1 MLNKLIS
8 TNLTLTDANLYG
20 GVSYSRDINP
30 DNDFMYGCIAS
41 GSIEF
46 TIDNSDNKAESLI
59 NTQFTWQCKMNGDTT
74 YKTMGL
80 FTVANIKKNRN
91 KATLTAY
98 DNVYA
103 LEASADSWLAS
114 LTFPKTLKELT
125 NSMTVKTSITIRLPE
140 DSFSSFTVNQNFITN
155 NVSYRQILSFIG
167 QLTNRFFVAT
177 TTGAIEGQRYTT
189 SATVIDNSK
198 YISLTVDENAI
209 DPIDRLQIQSTHD
222 DIGYVAGTGTN
233 TYIITENPLVFSANK
248 ATATTTL
255 ATNLLNGLKT
265 ITYTPMKFSTFND
278 YGVDV
283 GNILTIN
290 GKTCYV
296 MKKTVK
302 ASGCEFECVGNKRRE
317 TQKTEQHSAI
327 TALNNKTNELVRT
340 VDETK
345 STITSIQGSIT
356 NIEDEQ
362 GNITSQMATI
372 TTEQSEIKQTAQ
384 GLTSTVSSIQ
394 TSLQNLDGEVDTLSS
409 TVSTVQQTADSLTTT
424 VNQQGQTISQV
435 QQTANG
441 LNSTVTQQGETIS
454 QIRQDLDKID
464 ISGYVT
470 FTDLKTSGSTT
481 INGSNI
487 TTGYISANR
496 ISGGTIDADTINVNN
511 LNASNLTKGL
521 INANRI
527 SDANNYLAN
536 LYATNVYTA
545 VNYAQTVQLV
555 NSGSSGLENYGTLL
569 KSNGV
574 YIKNGGSTT
583 LLATWQ
589 QMADGGATTTKT
601 AVFG

>member
-20 GVSYSRDINP
+20 GVSYNRDINP
-30 DNDFMYGCIAS
+30 DNDFMYGCVAS

-155 NVSYRQILSFIG
+155 NVSYRQILGFIG

-177 TTGAIEGQRYTT
+177 TTGAIEGQRYTA

-198 YISLTVDENAI
+198 YISLTMDENPI
-209 DPIDRLQIQSTHD
+209 DPIDRIQIQSTHD
-222 DIGYVAGTGTN
+222 DIGYVVGTGTN
-233 TYIITENPLVFSANK
+233 TYIITENPLVFSASK

-345 STITSIQGSIT
+345 STITSINGSIT
-356 NIEDEQ
+356 KIEDEQ

-409 TVSTVQQTADSLTTT
+409 TVSTVQQTATGLT
-424 VNQQGQTISQV
+424 
-435 QQTANG
+435 
-441 LNSTVTQQGETIS
+441 STVTQQGETIS

-589 QMADGGATTTKT
+589 QMADGGTTTTKT

>member
-20 GVSYSRDINP
+20 GISYNRDINP
-30 DNDFMYGCIAS
+30 DNDFMYGCAAS
-41 GSIEF
+41 SSIEF

-59 NTQFTWQCKMNGDTT
+59 DTQFTWQCQMNGDNS

-80 FTVANIKKNRN
+80 FTVATIRKNKN

-103 LEASADSWLAS
+103 LEASADLWLAS

-125 NSMTVKTSITIRLPE
+125 DSMAVKTNITIILPE

-177 TTGAIEGQRYTT
+177 TTGDIEGQRYTAN
-189 SATVIDNSK
+189 ATVIDNSK
-198 YISLTVDENAI
+198 YISLTMDENPI
-209 DPIDRLQIQSTHD
+209 DPIDRVQIQSTHD

-255 ATNLLNGLKT
+255 ATNLLDGLKN
-265 ITYTPMKFSTFND
+265 ITYTPMKFSTLND
-278 YGVDV
+278 YGIEV
-283 GNILTIN
+283 GDILTIN

-394 TSLQNLDGEVDTLSS
+394 TSLQNLDGEVETLSS
-409 TVSTVQQTADSLTTT
+409 TVSTVQQTATGLT
-424 VNQQGQTISQV
+424 
-435 QQTANG
+435 
-441 LNSTVTQQGETIS
+441 STVTQQGETIS

-470 FTDLKTSGSTT
+470 FTDLKTGGSSV

-487 TTGYISANR
+487 TTGYISADR
-496 ISGGTIDADTINVNN
+496 ISGGTIDADTINVSN
-511 LNASNLTKGL
+511 LNAANLTKGL
-521 INANRI
+521 ISANRI
-527 SDANNYLAN
+527 SDASNYLTN
-536 LYATNVYTA
+536 LYATNVYNA
-545 VNYAQTVQLV
+545 INYANTVQLV
-555 NSGSSGLENYGTLL
+555 SSTAAGLENNGTVL
-569 KSNGV
+569 KTNGV
-574 YIKNGGSTT
+574 YIKNGGSAT

-589 QMADGGATTTKT
+589 QMAEGGTTTTKT

>member
-20 GVSYSRDINP
+20 GVSYNRDINP
-30 DNDFMYGCIAS
+30 DNDFMYGCVAS

-46 TIDNSDNKAESLI
+46 TIDNSENKAENLI

-80 FTVANIKKNRN
+80 FTVANIKKNKN

-103 LEASADSWLAS
+103 LEASADQWLAS

-155 NVSYRQILSFIG
+155 NVSYRQILGFIG

-265 ITYTPMKFSTFND
+265 ITYTPMKFNTFND

-296 MKKTVK
+296 MKKTIK

-394 TSLQNLDGEVDTLSS
+394 TSLQNLDGEVETLSS
-409 TVSTVQQTADSLTTT
+409 TVSTVQQTATGLTST
-424 VNQQGQTISQV
+424 VTQQGQTIS
-435 QQTANG
+435 
-441 LNSTVTQQGETIS
+441 E
-454 QIRQDLDKID
+454 IRQDLDKID

-470 FTDLKTSGSTT
+470 FTDLSTSGNTT

-574 YIKNGGSTT
+574 YVKNGGSVT

-589 QMADGGATTTKT
+589 QMADGGTTTTKT

>member
-1 MLNKLIS
+1 MRNR
-8 TNLTLTDANLYG
+8 LTSGSIVINDSKLYG
-20 GVSYSRDINP
+20 GVTYNIDINP
-30 DNDFMYGCIAS
+30 DSDFMYGCVTCA
-41 GSIEF
+41 SIEF
-46 TIDNSDNKAESLI
+46 TIDNSDGKASELVGK
-59 NTQFTWQCKMNGDTT
+59 TFDWYCQFD
-74 YKTMGL
+74 
-80 FTVANIKKNRN
+80 ANSFLIKKGSFKVAEIKKTKN
-91 KATLTAY
+91 KATITAY
-98 DNVYA
+98 DKVYD
-103 LEASADSWLAS
+103 LEANADLWLAS
-114 LTFPKTLKELT
+114 LTFPMTLKELT
-125 NSMTVKTSITIRLPE
+125 DSMATKLNMKILLPE
-140 DSFSSFTVNQNFITN
+140 DTFSSFVVNQNFITN
-155 NVSYRQILSFIG
+155 NVSYRQILSYIG
-167 QLTNRFFVAT
+167 QLTNRYFKW
-177 TTGAIEGQRYTT
+177 GGSGILEGMRYTEST
-189 SATVIDNSK
+189 TVIDNTK
-198 YISLTVDENAI
+198 YISLTMEENAI

-233 TYIITENPLVFSANK
+233 TYIITENPLVFSASK
-248 ATATTTL
+248 ATATATL
-255 ATNLLNGLKT
+255 ATNLLDGLKN
-265 ITYTPMKFSTFND
+265 ITYTPMKFSTFKD
-278 YGVDV
+278 YGIDV
-283 GNILTIN
+283 GAILTIN

-296 MKKTVK
+296 MKKTIK

-394 TSLQNLDGEVDTLSS
+394 TSLQNLDGEVETLSS
-409 TVSTVQQTADSLTTT
+409 TVSTVQQTATGLT
-424 VNQQGQTISQV
+424 
-435 QQTANG
+435 
-441 LNSTVTQQGETIS
+441 STVTQQGETIS

-470 FTDLKTSGSTT
+470 FTDLKTSGSTV

-496 ISGGTIDADTINVNN
+496 ISGGTIDADTINVEN
-511 LNASNLTKGL
+511 LNAANLTKGL

-527 SDANNYLAN
+527 SDASNYLAN

-589 QMADGGATTTKT
+589 QMADGGTTTTKT

>member
-1 MLNKLIS
+1 MRNILLSDIV
-8 TNLTLTDANLYG
+8 TDINFTDENLYG
-20 GVSYSRDINP
+20 GVTYNIDINP
-30 DNDFMYGCIAS
+30 DNDFMYGCVAS
-41 GSIEF
+41 ASIEF
-46 TIDNSDNKAESLI
+46 TIDNSNGTASELMGKTFDWYC
-59 NTQFTWQCKMNGDTT
+59 QFENDSST
-74 YKTMGL
+74 
-80 FTVANIKKNRN
+80 IKKGSFKVAEIKKTKN
-91 KATLTAY
+91 KATITAY
-98 DNVYA
+98 DKVYD
-103 LEASADSWLAS
+103 LEANADQWLAS

-125 NSMTVKTSITIRLPE
+125 DSMATKLNMTILLPE
-140 DSFSSFTVNQNFITN
+140 DTFSSFVVNQNFITN
-155 NVSYRQILSFIG
+155 NVSYRQILGFIG
-167 QLTNRFFVAT
+167 QLTNRFFIAT
-177 TTGAIEGQRYTT
+177 STGDIEGQRYTT
-189 SATVIDNSK
+189 NATVIDNSK
-198 YISLTVDENAI
+198 YISLTMDENPI

-222 DIGYVAGTGTN
+222 DIGYVVGTGTN

-255 ATNLLNGLKT
+255 ATNLLDGLKN
-265 ITYTPMKFSTFND
+265 ITYRPMKFSTFND
-278 YGVDV
+278 FGIKV
-283 GNILTIN
+283 GAILTVN
-290 GKTCYV
+290 GKACYV
-296 MKKTVK
+296 MKKTIK

-394 TSLQNLDGEVDTLSS
+394 TSLQNLDGEVETLSS
-409 TVSTVQQTADSLTTT
+409 TVSTVQQTATGLT
-424 VNQQGQTISQV
+424 
-435 QQTANG
+435 
-441 LNSTVTQQGETIS
+441 STVTQQGETIS

-470 FTDLKTSGSTT
+470 FTDLKTGGSSV

-487 TTGYISANR
+487 TTGYISADR

-521 INANRI
+521 ISANRI
-527 SDANNYLAN
+527 SDANNYLTT
-536 LYATNVYTA
+536 LYASTVYNGI
-545 VNYAQTVQLV
+545 NYAQTVQLV
-555 NSGSSGLENYGTLL
+555 SSGASGLENNGIVL
-569 KSNGV
+569 KPNGV

-589 QMADGGATTTKT
+589 QMADGGTTTTKT

>member
-20 GVSYSRDINP
+20 GISYNRDINP
-30 DNDFMYGCIAS
+30 DNDFMYGCAAS

-46 TIDNSDNKAESLI
+46 TIDNSDNKAENLI
-59 NTQFTWQCKMNGDTT
+59 NKQFTWQCQMNGDTA
-74 YKTMGL
+74 YKTMGK
-80 FTVANIKKNRN
+80 FTVANIKKNKN

-103 LEASADSWLAS
+103 LEASADLWLAS
-114 LTFPKTLKELT
+114 LKFPITLKNLVS
-125 NSMTVKTSITIRLPE
+125 SMAVKTNITIRLPE
-140 DSFSSFTVNQNFITN
+140 DSFSNFTVNQNFITN
-155 NVSYRQILSFIG
+155 NVSYRQILDFIG
-167 QLTNRFFVAT
+167 QLTNRFFVADAS
-177 TTGAIEGQRYTT
+177 GAIEGRRYTAST
-189 SATVIDNSK
+189 TVIDNSK
-198 YISLTVDENAI
+198 YISLTMDENPI
-209 DPIDRLQIQSTHD
+209 DPIDRIQIQSTHD
-222 DIGYVAGTGTN
+222 DIGYVVGTGTN
-233 TYIITENPLVFSANK
+233 TYIITENPLVFSASK

-265 ITYTPMKFSTFND
+265 ITYTPMKFNTFND

-283 GNILTIN
+283 GDILTIN

-345 STITSIQGSIT
+345 STITSINGSIT
-356 NIEDEQ
+356 KIEDEQ

-409 TVSTVQQTADSLTTT
+409 TVSTVQQTATGLT
-424 VNQQGQTISQV
+424 
-435 QQTANG
+435 
-441 LNSTVTQQGETIS
+441 STVTQQGETIS

-574 YIKNGGSTT
+574 YIKNGGSVT

-589 QMADGGATTTKT
+589 QMADGGTTTTKT

>member
-20 GVSYSRDINP
+20 GISYNRDINP
-30 DNDFMYGCIAS
+30 DNDFMYGCVAS

-46 TIDNSDNKAESLI
+46 TIDNSDNKAENLI

-80 FTVANIKKNRN
+80 FTVANIKKNKN

-103 LEASADSWLAS
+103 LEASADLWLAS
-114 LTFPKTLKELT
+114 LTFPITLKELT

-198 YISLTVDENAI
+198 YISLTVDENPI
-209 DPIDRLQIQSTHD
+209 DPIDRIQIQSTHD
-222 DIGYVAGTGTN
+222 DIGYVVGTGTN
-233 TYIITENPLVFSANK
+233 TYIITENPLVFSASK

-255 ATNLLNGLKT
+255 ATNLLNGLRT
-265 ITYTPMKFSTFND
+265 ITYTPMKFNTFND

-345 STITSIQGSIT
+345 STITSVQGSIT
-356 NIEDEQ
+356 KIEDEQ

-394 TSLQNLDGEVDTLSS
+394 TSLQNLDGEVETLSS
-409 TVSTVQQTADSLTTT
+409 TVSTVQQTATGLT
-424 VNQQGQTISQV
+424 
-435 QQTANG
+435 
-441 LNSTVTQQGETIS
+441 STVTQQGETIS

-589 QMADGGATTTKT
+589 QMADGGTTTTKT

>member
-8 TNLTLTDANLYG
+8 TDLTLTDANLYG
-20 GVSYSRDINP
+20 GISYNRDINP
-30 DNDFMYGCIAS
+30 DNDFMYGCVAS

-46 TIDNSDNKAESLI
+46 TIDNSDNKAENLI
-59 NTQFTWQCKMNGDTT
+59 NKQFTWQCQMNGDIA

-80 FTVANIKKNRN
+80 FTVADIKKNKN

-103 LEASADSWLAS
+103 LEASADQWLAS
-114 LTFPKTLKELT
+114 LTFPMSLLDMVGSMAEKI
-125 NSMTVKTSITIRLPE
+125 NSGIGMSNSAPSNFI
-140 DSFSSFTVNQNFITN
+140 VNQNFITS
-155 NVSYRQILSFIG
+155 NVSYRQILGFIG
-167 QLTNRFFVAT
+167 QLTNQFFVVT
-177 TTGAIEGQRYTT
+177 TTGIQGRKYT
-189 SATVIDNSK
+189 AKQTVIDNSK
-198 YISLTVDENAI
+198 YISLTMDENPI
-209 DPIDRLQIQSTHD
+209 DPIDRIQIQSTHD

-233 TYIITENPLVFSANK
+233 TYIITENPLVFSAQKEND
-248 ATATTTL
+248 TALLTARLL
-255 ATNLLNGLKT
+255 AELDN
-265 ITYTPMKFSTFND
+265 ITYTPMKFNTLND

-283 GNILTIN
+283 GDILTIN

-317 TQKTEQHSAI
+317 TQKTEQNSAI

-356 NIEDEQ
+356 NIQDEQ

-394 TSLQNLDGEVDTLSS
+394 TSLQNLDGEVETLSS
-409 TVSTVQQTADSLTTT
+409 TVSTVQQTATGLT
-424 VNQQGQTISQV
+424 
-435 QQTANG
+435 
-441 LNSTVTQQGETIS
+441 STVTQQGETIS
-454 QIRQDLDKID
+454 EIRQDLDKID

-487 TTGYISANR
+487 TTGYISADR
-496 ISGGTIDADTINVNN
+496 ISGGTIDADTINVSN

-555 NSGSSGLENYGTLL
+555 SSGGAGLENYGTIL
-569 KSNGV
+569 KPNGV
-574 YIKNGGSTT
+574 YVKNGGSTT

-589 QMADGGATTTKT
+589 QMADGGTTTTKT

>member
-20 GVSYSRDINP
+20 GVSYNRDINP
-30 DNDFMYGCIAS
+30 DNDFMYGCVAS

-59 NTQFTWQCKMNGDTT
+59 DTQFTWQCQMNGDIA

-80 FTVANIKKNRN
+80 FTVADIKKNKN

-98 DNVYA
+98 DNVYK
-103 LEASADSWLAS
+103 LEANADQWLAS
-114 LTFPKTLKELT
+114 LTFPMSLLDMVGSMAEKI
-125 NSMTVKTSITIRLPE
+125 NSGIGMSNSAPSNFI
-140 DSFSSFTVNQNFITN
+140 VNQNFITS
-155 NVSYRQILSFIG
+155 NVSYRQILGFIG
-167 QLTNRFFVAT
+167 QLTNQFFVANAS
-177 TTGAIEGQRYTT
+177 GVIQGRKYT
-189 SATVIDNSK
+189 AKQTVIDNSK
-198 YISLTVDENAI
+198 YISLTMDENPI
-209 DPIDRLQIQSTHD
+209 DPIDRIQIQSTHD

-233 TYIITENPLVFSANK
+233 TYIITGNPLVFSAQKEND
-248 ATATTTL
+248 TALLTARLL
-255 ATNLLNGLKT
+255 AELDN
-265 ITYTPMKFSTFND
+265 ITYTPMKFNTLND

-283 GNILTIN
+283 GDILTIN

-296 MKKTVK
+296 MKKTIK

-317 TQKTEQHSAI
+317 TQKTEQNSAI

-356 NIEDEQ
+356 NIQDEQ

-394 TSLQNLDGEVDTLSS
+394 TSLQNLDGEVETLSS
-409 TVSTVQQTADSLTTT
+409 TVSTVQQTATGLT
-424 VNQQGQTISQV
+424 
-435 QQTANG
+435 
-441 LNSTVTQQGETIS
+441 STVTQQGETIS

-487 TTGYISANR
+487 TTGYISADR
-496 ISGGTIDADTINVNN
+496 ISGGTIDADTINVSN

-527 SDANNYLAN
+527 SDANNYLTN
-536 LYATNVYTA
+536 LYATNIYTA
-545 VNYAQTVQLV
+545 INYAQTVQLV
-555 NSGSSGLENYGTLL
+555 SSGAAGLENNGIVL
-569 KSNGV
+569 KPNGV
-574 YIKNGGSTT
+574 YIKNGGSAT

-589 QMADGGATTTKT
+589 QMADGGTTTTKT
-601 AVFG
+601 AIFG

>member
-8 TNLTLTDANLYG
+8 KNLTLTDANLYG
-20 GVSYSRDINP
+20 GISYNRDINP
-30 DNDFMYGCIAS
+30 DNDFMYGCVAS

-46 TIDNSDNKAESLI
+46 TIDNSDNKAENLI
-59 NTQFTWQCKMNGDTT
+59 NKQFTWQCQMNGDTT

-80 FTVANIKKNRN
+80 FTVANIKKNKN

-103 LEASADSWLAS
+103 LEASADLWLAS
-114 LTFPKTLKELT
+114 LTFPITLKNLVS
-125 NSMTVKTSITIRLPE
+125 SMAVKTNITIRLPE

-155 NVSYRQILSFIG
+155 NVSYRQILGFVG
-167 QLTNRFFVAT
+167 QLTNRFFIAIS
-177 TTGAIEGQRYTT
+177 TGAIEGQRYATN
-189 SATVIDNSK
+189 ATVIDNSK
-198 YISLTVDENAI
+198 YISITMDENPI

-233 TYIITENPLVFSANK
+233 TYIITENPLVFSASK

-265 ITYTPMKFSTFND
+265 ITYTPMKFNTFND

-296 MKKTVK
+296 MKKTIK

-345 STITSIQGSIT
+345 STITSVQGSIT
-356 NIEDEQ
+356 KIEDEQ

-409 TVSTVQQTADSLTTT
+409 TVSTVQQTATGLT
-424 VNQQGQTISQV
+424 
-435 QQTANG
+435 
-441 LNSTVTQQGETIS
+441 STVTQQGKTIS

-470 FTDLKTSGSTT
+470 FTDLETSGSTV

-496 ISGGTIDADTINVNN
+496 IRGGTIDADTINVNN

-527 SDANNYLAN
+527 SDASNYLAN

-589 QMADGGATTTKT
+589 QMADGGTTTTKT

>member
-20 GVSYSRDINP
+20 GISYNRDINP
-30 DNDFMYGCIAS
+30 DNDFMYGCVAS

-59 NTQFTWQCKMNGDTT
+59 NTQFTWQCQMNGDTT
-74 YKTMGL
+74 YKTMGK
-80 FTVANIKKNRN
+80 FTVADIKKNKN

-98 DNVYA
+98 DNVYE
-103 LEASADSWLAS
+103 LEASADQWLAS
-114 LTFPKTLKELT
+114 LEFPITLGNLVS
-125 NSMTVKTSITIRLPE
+125 SMAVKTNISIRLPV
-140 DSFSSFTVNQNFITN
+140 DSFSSFVVNQNFITN
-155 NVSYRQILSFIG
+155 NVSYRQILGFIG
-167 QLTNRFFVAT
+167 QLTNRFFIAT
-177 TTGAIEGQRYTT
+177 STGDIEGQRYTAN
-189 SATVIDNSK
+189 ATVIDNSK
-198 YISLTVDENAI
+198 YISLTMDENPI
-209 DPIDRLQIQSTHD
+209 DPIDRVQIQSTHD

-233 TYIITENPLVFSANK
+233 TYIITENPLVFSAQKEND
-248 ATATTTL
+248 TALLTARLL
-255 ATNLLNGLKT
+255 ANLDN

-283 GNILTIN
+283 GDILTIN

-296 MKKTVK
+296 MKKTIK

-317 TQKTEQHSAI
+317 TQKTEQNSAI

-394 TSLQNLDGEVDTLSS
+394 TSLQNLDGEVETLSS
-409 TVSTVQQTADSLTTT
+409 TVSTVQQTATGLT
-424 VNQQGQTISQV
+424 
-435 QQTANG
+435 
-441 LNSTVTQQGETIS
+441 STVTQQGETIS

-470 FTDLKTSGSTT
+470 FTDLETGGSSV

-487 TTGYISANR
+487 TTGYISADR
-496 ISGGTIDADTINVNN
+496 ISGGTIDANTINVDN
-511 LNASNLTKGL
+511 LNAANLTKGL

-527 SDANNYLAN
+527 SDASNYLSN

-545 VNYAQTVQLV
+545 INYAQTVQLV
-555 NSGSSGLENYGTLL
+555 SSGAAGLENNGIVL
-569 KSNGV
+569 KPNGV
-574 YIKNGGSTT
+574 YIKKGGSAT

-589 QMADGGATTTKT
+589 QMADGGTTSTKT

>member
-1 MLNKLIS
+1 MRNKLTTGRLTS
-8 TNLTLTDANLYG
+8 TSINITDENLYG
-20 GVSYSRDINP
+20 GVKYNIDINP
-30 DNDFMYGCIAS
+30 DNDFMYGCVTCA
-41 GSIEF
+41 SIEF
-46 TIDNSDNKAESLI
+46 TIDNSNGKASELMGKTFDWYCQFEDNSFFVKKGSFKVAE
-59 NTQFTWQCKMNGDTT
+59 
-74 YKTMGL
+74 
-80 FTVANIKKNRN
+80 IKKTKN
-91 KATLTAY
+91 KATITAY
-98 DNVYA
+98 DRVYD
-103 LEASADSWLAS
+103 LEANADQWLAS
-114 LTFPKTLKELT
+114 LTFPMTLKELT
-125 NSMTVKTSITIRLPE
+125 NSMATKLNMTILLPE
-140 DSFSSFTVNQNFITN
+140 DTFSSFVVNQNFITN
-155 NVSYRQILSFIG
+155 NVSYRQILSYIG
-167 QLTNRFFVAT
+167 QLTNRYFKW
-177 TTGAIEGQRYTT
+177 GGSGLLEGLRYKENN
-189 SATVIDNSK
+189 TVIDNTK
-198 YISLTVDENAI
+198 YISLTMDENPI
-209 DPIDRLQIQSTHD
+209 DPIDRVQIQSTHD
-222 DIGYVAGTGTN
+222 DIGYVVGTGTN

-255 ATNLLNGLKT
+255 ATNLLDGLKN
-265 ITYTPMKFSTFND
+265 ITYRPMKFSTFND
-278 YGVDV
+278 FGINV
-283 GNILTIN
+283 GDILTVN

-296 MKKTVK
+296 MKKTIK

-317 TQKTEQHSAI
+317 TQKTEQNSAI

-356 NIEDEQ
+356 NIQDEQ

-394 TSLQNLDGEVDTLSS
+394 TSLQNLDGEVETLSS
-409 TVSTVQQTADSLTTT
+409 TVSTVQQTATGLT
-424 VNQQGQTISQV
+424 
-435 QQTANG
+435 
-441 LNSTVTQQGETIS
+441 STVTQQGETIS

-470 FTDLKTSGSTT
+470 FTDLKTGGSSV

-487 TTGYISANR
+487 TTGYISADR
-496 ISGGTIDADTINVNN
+496 ISGGTIDADTINVSN

-555 NSGSSGLENYGTLL
+555 SSGGAGLENYGTIL
-569 KSNGV
+569 KPNGV
-574 YIKNGGSTT
+574 YVKNGGSTT

-589 QMADGGATTTKT
+589 QMADGGTTTTKT
-601 AVFG
+601 AIFG

>member
-8 TNLTLTDANLYG
+8 TDLTLTDANLYG
-20 GVSYSRDINP
+20 GISYNRDINP
-30 DNDFMYGCIAS
+30 DNDFMYGCVAS

-46 TIDNSDNKAESLI
+46 TIDNSDNKAENLI
-59 NTQFTWQCKMNGDTT
+59 NKQFTWQCQMNGDIA

-80 FTVANIKKNRN
+80 FTVADIKKNKN

-103 LEASADSWLAS
+103 LEASADQWLAS
-114 LTFPKTLKELT
+114 LTFPMSLLDMVGSMAEKI
-125 NSMTVKTSITIRLPE
+125 NSGIGMSNSAPSNFI
-140 DSFSSFTVNQNFITN
+140 VNQNFITS
-155 NVSYRQILSFIG
+155 NVSYRQILGFIG
-167 QLTNRFFVAT
+167 QLTNQFFVAT
-177 TTGAIEGQRYTT
+177 TTGAIRGRKYT
-189 SATVIDNSK
+189 AKQTVIDNSK
-198 YISLTVDENAI
+198 YISLTMDENPI
-209 DPIDRLQIQSTHD
+209 DPIDRIQIQSTHD

-233 TYIITENPLVFSANK
+233 TYIITENPLVFSAQKEND
-248 ATATTTL
+248 TALLTARLL
-255 ATNLLNGLKT
+255 AELDN
-265 ITYTPMKFSTFND
+265 ITYTPMKFNTLND

-283 GNILTIN
+283 GDILTIN

-317 TQKTEQHSAI
+317 TQKTEQNSAI

-356 NIEDEQ
+356 NIQDEQ

-394 TSLQNLDGEVDTLSS
+394 TSLQNLDGEVETLSS
-409 TVSTVQQTADSLTTT
+409 TVSTVQQTATGLT
-424 VNQQGQTISQV
+424 
-435 QQTANG
+435 
-441 LNSTVTQQGETIS
+441 STVTQQGETIS
-454 QIRQDLDKID
+454 EIRQDLDKID

-487 TTGYISANR
+487 TTGYISADR
-496 ISGGTIDADTINVNN
+496 ISGGTIDADTINVSN

-555 NSGSSGLENYGTLL
+555 SSGGAGLENYGTIL
-569 KSNGV
+569 KPNGV
-574 YIKNGGSTT
+574 YVKNGGSTT

-589 QMADGGATTTKT
+589 QMADGGTTTTKT

>member
-20 GVSYSRDINP
+20 GISYNRDINP
-30 DNDFMYGCIAS
+30 DNDFMYGCVAS

-46 TIDNSDNKAESLI
+46 TIDNSDNKAENLI
-59 NTQFTWQCKMNGDTT
+59 NKQFTWQCQMNGDTA
-74 YKTMGL
+74 YKTMGK
-80 FTVANIKKNRN
+80 FTVANIKKNKN

-98 DNVYA
+98 DNVYE
-103 LEASADSWLAS
+103 LEASADLWLAS
-114 LTFPKTLKELT
+114 LTFPITLKNLVS
-125 NSMTVKTSITIRLPE
+125 SMAVKTNITIRLPE

-167 QLTNRFFVAT
+167 QLTNRFFVADAS
-177 TTGAIEGQRYTT
+177 GAIEGRRYTAN
-189 SATVIDNSK
+189 ATVIDNSK
-198 YISLTVDENAI
+198 YISLTMDENPI
-209 DPIDRLQIQSTHD
+209 DPIDRVQIQSTHD

-255 ATNLLNGLKT
+255 ATNLLDGLKN
-265 ITYTPMKFSTFND
+265 ITYTPMKFNTFND
-278 YGVDV
+278 YGIDV

-296 MKKTVK
+296 MKKTIK

-394 TSLQNLDGEVDTLSS
+394 TSLQNLDGEVETLSS
-409 TVSTVQQTADSLTTT
+409 TVSTVQQTATGLT
-424 VNQQGQTISQV
+424 
-435 QQTANG
+435 
-441 LNSTVTQQGETIS
+441 STVTQQGETIS

-470 FTDLKTSGSTT
+470 FTDLETGGSSV

-487 TTGYISANR
+487 TTGYISADR
-496 ISGGTIDADTINVNN
+496 ISGGTIDANTINVNN
-511 LNASNLTKGL
+511 LNAANLTKGL

-527 SDANNYLAN
+527 SDANNYLTN
-536 LYATNVYTA
+536 LYATNIYTA
-545 VNYAQTVQLV
+545 INYAQTVQLV
-555 NSGSSGLENYGTLL
+555 SSGGAGLENNGTIL
-569 KSNGV
+569 KPNGV
-574 YIKNGGSTT
+574 YIKKGGSAT

-589 QMADGGATTTKT
+589 QMADGGTTTTKT
-601 AVFG
+601 AIFG

>member
-20 GVSYSRDINP
+20 GISYNRDINP
-30 DNDFMYGCIAS
+30 DNDFMYGCAAS
-41 GSIEF
+41 SSIEF
-46 TIDNSDNKAESLI
+46 TIDNSDNKAENLI
-59 NTQFTWQCKMNGDTT
+59 NTQFTWQCQMNGDTT
-74 YKTMGL
+74 YKTMGK
-80 FTVANIKKNRN
+80 FTVANIKKNKN

-103 LEASADSWLAS
+103 LEASADLWLAS
-114 LTFPKTLKELT
+114 LTFPITLKNLVS
-125 NSMTVKTSITIRLPE
+125 SMAVKTNITIRLPE

-155 NVSYRQILSFIG
+155 NVSYRQILGFVG
-167 QLTNRFFVAT
+167 QLTNRFFIAIS
-177 TTGAIEGQRYTT
+177 TGAIEGQRYATN
-189 SATVIDNSK
+189 ATVIDNSK
-198 YISLTVDENAI
+198 YISITMDENPI
-209 DPIDRLQIQSTHD
+209 DPIDRVQIQSTHD

-233 TYIITENPLVFSANK
+233 TYIITENPLVFSASK

-255 ATNLLNGLKT
+255 ATNLLDGLKT
-265 ITYTPMKFSTFND
+265 ITYTPMKFNTFND

-296 MKKTVK
+296 MKKTIK

-394 TSLQNLDGEVDTLSS
+394 TSLENLDGEVDTLSS
-409 TVSTVQQTADSLTTT
+409 TVSTVQQTATGLT
-424 VNQQGQTISQV
+424 
-435 QQTANG
+435 
-441 LNSTVTQQGETIS
+441 STVTQQGETIS

-481 INGSNI
+481 INGDNI

-496 ISGGTIDADTINVNN
+496 ISGGTIDADTINVEH
-511 LNASNLTKGL
+511 LNAANLTKGL

-527 SDANNYLAN
+527 SNASNYLTN
-536 LYATNVYTA
+536 LYATNIYTA
-545 VNYAQTVQLV
+545 INYAQTVQLV

-589 QMADGGATTTKT
+589 QMADGGTTTTKT
-601 AVFG
+601 AIFG

>member
-8 TNLTLTDANLYG
+8 TNLTITDANLYG
-20 GVSYSRDINP
+20 GISYNRDINP
-30 DNDFMYGCIAS
+30 DNDFMYGCVAS

-59 NTQFTWQCKMNGDTT
+59 NTQFTWQCQMNGDTT
-74 YKTMGL
+74 YKTMGK
-80 FTVANIKKNRN
+80 FTVADIKKNKN
-91 KATLTAY
+91 KSTLTAY
-98 DNVYA
+98 DNVYE
-103 LEASADSWLAS
+103 LEASADQWLAS
-114 LTFPKTLKELT
+114 LEFPITLGNLVS
-125 NSMTVKTSITIRLPE
+125 SMAVKTNISIRLPV
-140 DSFSSFTVNQNFITN
+140 DSFSSFVVNQNFITN
-155 NVSYRQILSFIG
+155 NVSYRQILGFIG
-167 QLTNRFFVAT
+167 QLTNRFFIAT
-177 TTGAIEGQRYTT
+177 STGDIEGQRYTAN
-189 SATVIDNSK
+189 ATVIDNSK
-198 YISLTVDENAI
+198 YISLTMDENPI
-209 DPIDRLQIQSTHD
+209 DPIDRVQIQSTHD

-233 TYIITENPLVFSANK
+233 TYIITENPLVFSAQKEND
-248 ATATTTL
+248 TALLTARLL
-255 ATNLLNGLKT
+255 ANLDN

-283 GNILTIN
+283 GDILTIN

-296 MKKTVK
+296 MKKTIK

-317 TQKTEQHSAI
+317 TQKTEQNSAI

-394 TSLQNLDGEVDTLSS
+394 TSLQNLDGEVETLSS
-409 TVSTVQQTADSLTTT
+409 TVSTVQQTATGLT
-424 VNQQGQTISQV
+424 
-435 QQTANG
+435 
-441 LNSTVTQQGETIS
+441 STVTQQGETIS

-470 FTDLKTSGSTT
+470 FNDLKTSGSTT

-487 TTGYISANR
+487 TTGYISADR

-527 SDANNYLAN
+527 SDAHNYLTN

-545 VNYAQTVQLV
+545 INYAQTVQLV
-555 NSGSSGLENYGTLL
+555 SSGAAGLENNGIVL
-569 KSNGV
+569 KPNGV
-574 YIKNGGSTT
+574 YIKKGGSAT

-589 QMADGGATTTKT
+589 QMADGGTTSTKT

>member
-20 GVSYSRDINP
+20 GISYNRDINP
-30 DNDFMYGCIAS
+30 DNDFMYGCVAS

-59 NTQFTWQCKMNGDTT
+59 NTQFTWQCQMNGDTT
-74 YKTMGL
+74 YKTMGK
-80 FTVANIKKNRN
+80 FTVANIKKNKN

-103 LEASADSWLAS
+103 LEASADLWLAS
-114 LTFPKTLKELT
+114 LTFPITLKNLVS
-125 NSMTVKTSITIRLPE
+125 SMAVKTNITIRLPE

-167 QLTNRFFVAT
+167 QLTNRFFVADAS
-177 TTGAIEGQRYTT
+177 GAIEGRRYTAN
-189 SATVIDNSK
+189 ATVIDNSK
-198 YISLTVDENAI
+198 YISITMDENPI
-209 DPIDRLQIQSTHD
+209 DPIDRVQIQSTHD

-233 TYIITENPLVFSANK
+233 TYIITENPLVFSASK

-255 ATNLLNGLKT
+255 ATNLLDGLKN
-265 ITYTPMKFSTFND
+265 ITYTPMKFSTLND
-278 YGVDV
+278 YGIEV
-283 GNILTIN
+283 GDILTIN

-394 TSLQNLDGEVDTLSS
+394 TSLQNLDGEVETLSS
-409 TVSTVQQTADSLTTT
+409 TVSTVQQTATGLT
-424 VNQQGQTISQV
+424 
-435 QQTANG
+435 
-441 LNSTVTQQGETIS
+441 STVTQQGETIS

-470 FTDLKTSGSTT
+470 FTDLKTGGSSV

-487 TTGYISANR
+487 TTGYISADR
-496 ISGGTIDADTINVNN
+496 ISGGTIDADTINVSN
-511 LNASNLTKGL
+511 LNAANLTKGL
-521 INANRI
+521 ISANRI
-527 SDANNYLAN
+527 SDASNYLTN
-536 LYATNVYTA
+536 LYATNVYNA
-545 VNYAQTVQLV
+545 INYANTVQLV
-555 NSGSSGLENYGTLL
+555 SSTAAGLENNGTVL
-569 KSNGV
+569 KTNGV
-574 YIKNGGSTT
+574 YIKKGGSAT

-589 QMADGGATTTKT
+589 QMADGGTTTTKT

>member
-1 MLNKLIS
+1 MR
-8 TNLTLTDANLYG
+8 NLLFSDIFTDINFTDANLYG
-20 GVSYSRDINP
+20 GVKYNIDINP
-30 DNDFMYGCIAS
+30 DNDFMYGCVAS
-41 GSIEF
+41 ASIEF
-46 TIDNSDNKAESLI
+46 TIDNSNGRASELMGKTFDWYC
-59 NTQFTWQCKMNGDTT
+59 QFENNSS
-74 YKTMGL
+74 
-80 FTVANIKKNRN
+80 FIKKGSFKIAEIKKTKN
-91 KATLTAY
+91 KATITAY
-98 DNVYA
+98 DNVYD
-103 LEASADSWLAS
+103 LEANADQWLAS
-114 LTFPKTLKELT
+114 LTFPMTLKELT
-125 NSMTVKTSITIRLPE
+125 DSMATKLNMTILLPE
-140 DSFSSFTVNQNFITN
+140 DTFSSFVVNQNFITN
-155 NVSYRQILSFIG
+155 NVSYRQILGFIG
-167 QLTNRFFVAT
+167 QLTNRFFIAT
-177 TTGAIEGQRYTT
+177 STGDIEGQRYTDNT
-189 SATVIDNSK
+189 TVIDNSK
-198 YISLTVDENAI
+198 YISLTMDENPI

-222 DIGYVAGTGTN
+222 DIGYVVGTGTN

-255 ATNLLNGLKT
+255 ATNLLDGLKN
-265 ITYTPMKFSTFND
+265 ITYRPMKFSTFND
-278 YGVDV
+278 FGIKV
-283 GNILTIN
+283 GAILTVN

-296 MKKTVK
+296 MKKIVK

-317 TQKTEQHSAI
+317 TQKTEQNSAI

-394 TSLQNLDGEVDTLSS
+394 TSLQNLDGEVETLSS
-409 TVSTVQQTADSLTTT
+409 TVSTVQQTATGLT
-424 VNQQGQTISQV
+424 
-435 QQTANG
+435 
-441 LNSTVTQQGETIS
+441 STVTQQGETIS

-470 FTDLKTSGSTT
+470 FTDLETGGSSV

-487 TTGYISANR
+487 TTGYISADR
-496 ISGGTIDADTINVNN
+496 ISGGTIDADTINVSN
-511 LNASNLTKGL
+511 LNAANLTKGL

-527 SDANNYLAN
+527 SDSNNYLAN

-555 NSGSSGLENYGTLL
+555 SSGGAGLENNGTIL
-569 KSNGV
+569 KPNGV
-574 YIKNGGSTT
+574 YIKKGGSAT

-589 QMADGGATTTKT
+589 QMADGGTTTTKT

>member
-20 GVSYSRDINP
+20 GISYNRDINP
-30 DNDFMYGCIAS
+30 DNDFIYGCVAS
-41 GSIEF
+41 VSIEF

-59 NTQFTWQCKMNGDTT
+59 NTQFTWQCQMNGDTA
-74 YKTMGL
+74 YKTMGK
-80 FTVANIKKNRN
+80 FTVVNIKKNKN

-103 LEASADSWLAS
+103 LEASADQWLAS

-125 NSMTVKTSITIRLPE
+125 NSMAVKTNITIRLPE

-155 NVSYRQILSFIG
+155 NVSYRQILGFIG
-167 QLTNRFFVAT
+167 QLTNRFFVADAS
-177 TTGAIEGQRYTT
+177 GAIEGRRYTAST
-189 SATVIDNSK
+189 TVIDNSK
-198 YISLTVDENAI
+198 YISLTMDENPI
-209 DPIDRLQIQSTHD
+209 DPIDRIQIQSTHD
-222 DIGYVAGTGTN
+222 DIGYVVGTGTN

-265 ITYTPMKFSTFND
+265 ITYTPMKFNTFND

-283 GNILTIN
+283 GDILTIN

-345 STITSIQGSIT
+345 STITSVQGSIT
-356 NIEDEQ
+356 KIEDEQ

-394 TSLQNLDGEVDTLSS
+394 TSIQNLDGEVDTLSS
-409 TVSTVQQTADSLTTT
+409 TVSTVQQTATGLT
-424 VNQQGQTISQV
+424 
-435 QQTANG
+435 
-441 LNSTVTQQGETIS
+441 STVTQQGETIS

-574 YIKNGGSTT
+574 YIKNGGSVT

-589 QMADGGATTTKT
+589 QMADGGTTTTKT

>member
-20 GVSYSRDINP
+20 GISYNRDINP
-30 DNDFMYGCIAS
+30 DNDFMYGCVAS
-41 GSIEF
+41 VSIEF

-59 NTQFTWQCKMNGDTT
+59 NTQFTWQCQMNGDTA
-74 YKTMGL
+74 YKTMGK
-80 FTVANIKKNRN
+80 FTVANIKKNKN

-103 LEASADSWLAS
+103 LEASADQWLAS

-125 NSMTVKTSITIRLPE
+125 NSMTVKTNITIRLPE

-155 NVSYRQILSFIG
+155 NVSYRQILGFIG
-167 QLTNRFFVAT
+167 QLTNRFFVADAS
-177 TTGAIEGQRYTT
+177 GAIEGRRYTAST
-189 SATVIDNSK
+189 TVIDNSK
-198 YISLTVDENAI
+198 YISLTMDENPI
-209 DPIDRLQIQSTHD
+209 DPIDRIQIQSTHD
-222 DIGYVAGTGTN
+222 DIGYVVGTGTN

-265 ITYTPMKFSTFND
+265 ITYTPMKFNTFND

-283 GNILTIN
+283 GDILTIN

-409 TVSTVQQTADSLTTT
+409 TVSTVQQTATGLT
-424 VNQQGQTISQV
+424 
-435 QQTANG
+435 
-441 LNSTVTQQGETIS
+441 STVTQQGETIS

-574 YIKNGGSTT
+574 YIKNGGSVT

-589 QMADGGATTTKT
+589 QMADGGTTTTKT

>member
-20 GVSYSRDINP
+20 GISYNRDINP
-30 DNDFMYGCIAS
+30 DNDFMYGCAAS

-46 TIDNSDNKAESLI
+46 TIDNSDNKAENLI
-59 NTQFTWQCKMNGDTT
+59 NTQFTWQCQMNGDTT

-80 FTVANIKKNRN
+80 FTVANIKKNKN

-103 LEASADSWLAS
+103 LEASADLWLAS
-114 LTFPKTLKELT
+114 LTFPITLKNLVS
-125 NSMTVKTSITIRLPE
+125 SMAVKTNITIRLPE

-155 NVSYRQILSFIG
+155 NVSYRQILGFVG
-167 QLTNRFFVAT
+167 QLTNRFFIAIS
-177 TTGAIEGQRYTT
+177 TGAIEGQRYATN
-189 SATVIDNSK
+189 ATVIDNSK
-198 YISLTVDENAI
+198 YISITMDENPI

-233 TYIITENPLVFSANK
+233 TYIITENPLVFSASK

-255 ATNLLNGLKT
+255 AINLLAGLKT
-265 ITYTPMKFSTFND
+265 ITYTPMKFNTFND

-296 MKKTVK
+296 MKKTIK

-345 STITSIQGSIT
+345 STITSVQGSIT
-356 NIEDEQ
+356 KIEDEQ

-409 TVSTVQQTADSLTTT
+409 TVSTVQQTATGLT
-424 VNQQGQTISQV
+424 
-435 QQTANG
+435 
-441 LNSTVTQQGETIS
+441 STVTQQGETIS

-496 ISGGTIDADTINVNN
+496 ISGGTIDADTINVEH

-527 SDANNYLAN
+527 SDASNYLAN
-536 LYATNVYTA
+536 LYATNVYNA

-555 NSGSSGLENYGTLL
+555 NSSSSGLENYGTLL

-589 QMADGGATTTKT
+589 QMADGGTTTTKT

>member
-20 GVSYSRDINP
+20 GISYNRDINP
-30 DNDFMYGCIAS
+30 DNDFMYGCVAS

-59 NTQFTWQCKMNGDTT
+59 DTQFTWQCQMNGDIA

-80 FTVANIKKNRN
+80 FTVADIKKNKN

-98 DNVYA
+98 DNVYK
-103 LEASADSWLAS
+103 LEANADQWLAS
-114 LTFPKTLKELT
+114 LTFPMSLLDMVGSMAEKI
-125 NSMTVKTSITIRLPE
+125 NSGIGMSNSAPSNFI
-140 DSFSSFTVNQNFITN
+140 VNQNFITS
-155 NVSYRQILSFIG
+155 NVSYRQILGFIG
-167 QLTNRFFVAT
+167 QLTNQFFVANAS
-177 TTGAIEGQRYTT
+177 GVIQGRKYT
-189 SATVIDNSK
+189 AKQTVIDNSK
-198 YISLTVDENAI
+198 YISLTMDENPI
-209 DPIDRLQIQSTHD
+209 DPIDRIQIQSTHD

-233 TYIITENPLVFSANK
+233 TYIITGNPLVFSAQKEND
-248 ATATTTL
+248 TALLTARLL
-255 ATNLLNGLKT
+255 AELDN
-265 ITYTPMKFSTFND
+265 ITYTPMKFNTLND

-283 GNILTIN
+283 GDILTIN

-296 MKKTVK
+296 MKKTIK

-317 TQKTEQHSAI
+317 TQKTEQNSAI

-356 NIEDEQ
+356 NIQDEQ

-394 TSLQNLDGEVDTLSS
+394 TSLQNLDGEVETLSS
-409 TVSTVQQTADSLTTT
+409 TVSTVQQTATGLT
-424 VNQQGQTISQV
+424 
-435 QQTANG
+435 
-441 LNSTVTQQGETIS
+441 STVTQQGETIS

-487 TTGYISANR
+487 TTGYISADR
-496 ISGGTIDADTINVNN
+496 ISGGTIDADTINVSN

-527 SDANNYLAN
+527 SDANNYLTN
-536 LYATNVYTA
+536 LYATNIYTA
-545 VNYAQTVQLV
+545 INYAQTVQLV
-555 NSGSSGLENYGTLL
+555 SSGAAGLENNGIVL
-569 KSNGV
+569 KPNGV
-574 YIKNGGSTT
+574 YIKNGGSAT

-589 QMADGGATTTKT
+589 QMADGGTTTTKT
-601 AVFG
+601 AIFG

>member
-8 TNLTLTDANLYG
+8 TNLTLTDTNLYG
-20 GVSYSRDINP
+20 GVSYNRDINP
-30 DNDFMYGCIAS
+30 DNDFMYGCVAS

-46 TIDNSDNKAESLI
+46 TIDNSDNKAENLI
-59 NTQFTWQCKMNGDTT
+59 NKQFTWQCQMNGDTA
-74 YKTMGL
+74 YKTMGK
-80 FTVANIKKNRN
+80 FTVANIKKNKN

-103 LEASADSWLAS
+103 LEASADLWLAS

-125 NSMTVKTSITIRLPE
+125 NSMTVKTGITIRLPE

-177 TTGAIEGQRYTT
+177 TTGAIEGQRYTAN
-189 SATVIDNSK
+189 ATVIDNSK

-209 DPIDRLQIQSTHD
+209 DPIDKLQIQSTHD
-222 DIGYVAGTGTN
+222 DIGYVVGTGTN

-255 ATNLLNGLKT
+255 ATILLDGLKT

-283 GNILTIN
+283 GDILTIN

-394 TSLQNLDGEVDTLSS
+394 TSLQNLDGEVETLSS
-409 TVSTVQQTADSLTTT
+409 TVSTVQQTATGLT
-424 VNQQGQTISQV
+424 
-435 QQTANG
+435 
-441 LNSTVTQQGETIS
+441 STVTQQGETIS
-454 QIRQDLDKID
+454 EIRQDLDKID

-574 YIKNGGSTT
+574 YIKNGGSVT

-589 QMADGGATTTKT
+589 QMADGGTTTTKT

>member
-20 GVSYSRDINP
+20 GISYNRDINP
-30 DNDFMYGCIAS
+30 DNDFMYGCVAS

-46 TIDNSDNKAESLI
+46 TIDNSDNKAENLI
-59 NTQFTWQCKMNGDTT
+59 NKQFTWQCQMNGDTA
-74 YKTMGL
+74 YKTMGK
-80 FTVANIKKNRN
+80 FTVANIKKNKN

-98 DNVYA
+98 DNVYE
-103 LEASADSWLAS
+103 LEASADLWLAS
-114 LTFPKTLKELT
+114 LTFPITLKNLVS
-125 NSMTVKTSITIRLPE
+125 SMAVKTNITIRLPE

-167 QLTNRFFVAT
+167 QLTNRFFVADAS
-177 TTGAIEGQRYTT
+177 GAIEGRRYTAN
-189 SATVIDNSK
+189 ATVIDNSK
-198 YISLTVDENAI
+198 YISLTMDENPI
-209 DPIDRLQIQSTHD
+209 DPIDRVQIQSTHD
-222 DIGYVAGTGTN
+222 DIGYIAGTGTN

-255 ATNLLNGLKT
+255 ATNLLDSLKN
-265 ITYTPMKFSTFND
+265 ITYTPMKFSTLND
-278 YGVDV
+278 YGIEV
-283 GNILTIN
+283 GDILTIN

-296 MKKTVK
+296 MKKTAK

-356 NIEDEQ
+356 NIQDEQ

-394 TSLQNLDGEVDTLSS
+394 TSLQNLDGEVETLSS
-409 TVSTVQQTADSLTTT
+409 TVSTVQQTATGLT
-424 VNQQGQTISQV
+424 
-435 QQTANG
+435 
-441 LNSTVTQQGETIS
+441 STVTQQGETIS
-454 QIRQDLDKID
+454 EIRQDLDKID

-481 INGSNI
+481 INGDNI

-496 ISGGTIDADTINVNN
+496 ISGGTIDADTINVSN
-511 LNASNLTKGL
+511 LNAANLTKGL

-527 SDANNYLAN
+527 SDANNYLTN
-536 LYATNVYTA
+536 LYATNIYTA
-545 VNYAQTVQLV
+545 INYAQTVQLV
-555 NSGSSGLENYGTLL
+555 SSGGAGLENNGTIL
-569 KSNGV
+569 KPNGV
-574 YIKNGGSTT
+574 YIKKGGSAT

-589 QMADGGATTTKT
+589 QMADGGTTTTKT
-601 AVFG
+601 AIFG

>member
-1 MLNKLIS
+1 MFNKLIS
-8 TNLTLTDANLYG
+8 TNLTLTDADLYSG
-20 GVSYSRDINP
+20 LSYSCDINP
-30 DNDFMYGCIAS
+30 DNDFMYGCAS
-41 GSIEF
+41 SASIEF

-59 NTQFTWQCKMNGDTT
+59 DKQFTWQCQMNGDTA
-74 YKTMGL
+74 YKTMGK
-80 FTVANIKKNRN
+80 FTVANIKKNKN

-98 DNVYA
+98 DNVYE
-103 LEASADSWLAS
+103 LEASADLWLAS
-114 LTFPKTLKELT
+114 LTFPITLKNLVS
-125 NSMTVKTSITIRLPE
+125 SMAVKTNITIRLPE

-167 QLTNRFFVAT
+167 QLTNRFFVADAS
-177 TTGAIEGQRYTT
+177 GAIEGRRYATN
-189 SATVIDNSK
+189 ATVIDNSK
-198 YISLTVDENAI
+198 YISITMDENPI
-209 DPIDRLQIQSTHD
+209 DPIDRVQIQSTHD

-255 ATNLLNGLKT
+255 ATNLLDGLKN

-278 YGVDV
+278 FGINV
-283 GNILTIN
+283 GDILTIN

-296 MKKTVK
+296 MKKTIK

-372 TTEQSEIKQTAQ
+372 TTEQSEIKQNAQ

-394 TSLQNLDGEVDTLSS
+394 TSLQNLDGEVETLSS
-409 TVSTVQQTADSLTTT
+409 TVSTVQQTATGLT
-424 VNQQGQTISQV
+424 
-435 QQTANG
+435 
-441 LNSTVTQQGETIS
+441 STVTQQGETIS

-470 FTDLKTSGSTT
+470 FNDLKTSGSTT

-487 TTGYISANR
+487 TTGYISADR
-496 ISGGTIDADTINVNN
+496 ISGGTIDANTINVDN
-511 LNASNLTKGL
+511 LNAANLTRGL

-527 SDANNYLAN
+527 SDANNYLTN

-545 VNYAQTVQLV
+545 VNYVQTVQLV
-555 NSGSSGLENYGTLL
+555 SSGGAGLENNGTIL
-569 KSNGV
+569 KPNGV

-589 QMADGGATTTKT
+589 QMADGGTTTTKT

>member
-1 MLNKLIS
+1 MRNR
-8 TNLTLTDANLYG
+8 LTSGSIVINDSKLYG
-20 GVSYSRDINP
+20 GVTYNIDINP
-30 DNDFMYGCIAS
+30 DSDFMYGCVTCA
-41 GSIEF
+41 SIEF
-46 TIDNSDNKAESLI
+46 TIDNSDGKASELVGK
-59 NTQFTWQCKMNGDTT
+59 TFDWYCQFD
-74 YKTMGL
+74 
-80 FTVANIKKNRN
+80 ANSFLIKKGSFKVAEIKKTKN
-91 KATLTAY
+91 KATITAY
-98 DNVYA
+98 DKVYDLDA
-103 LEASADSWLAS
+103 NADLWLAS
-114 LTFPKTLKELT
+114 LTFPMTLKELT
-125 NSMTVKTSITIRLPE
+125 DSMATKLNMKILLPE
-140 DSFSSFTVNQNFITN
+140 DTFSSFVVNQNFITN
-155 NVSYRQILSFIG
+155 NASYRQILSYIG
-167 QLTNRFFVAT
+167 QLTNRYFKW
-177 TTGAIEGQRYTT
+177 GGSGILEGMRYTEST
-189 SATVIDNSK
+189 TVIDNTK
-198 YISLTVDENAI
+198 YISLTMEENAI

-233 TYIITENPLVFSANK
+233 TYIITENPLVFSASK
-248 ATATTTL
+248 ATATATL
-255 ATNLLNGLKT
+255 ATNLLDGLKN
-265 ITYTPMKFSTFND
+265 ITYTPMKFSTFKD
-278 YGVDV
+278 YGIDV
-283 GNILTIN
+283 GAILTVN

-296 MKKTVK
+296 MKKTIK

-317 TQKTEQHSAI
+317 TQKAEQHSAI

-345 STITSIQGSIT
+345 STITSINGSIT
-356 NIEDEQ
+356 KIEDEQ

-409 TVSTVQQTADSLTTT
+409 TVSTVQQTATGLT
-424 VNQQGQTISQV
+424 
-435 QQTANG
+435 
-441 LNSTVTQQGETIS
+441 STVTQQGETIS

-470 FTDLKTSGSTT
+470 FTDLKTSGSTV

-496 ISGGTIDADTINVNN
+496 ISGGTIDADTINVEN
-511 LNASNLTKGL
+511 LNAANLTKGL

-527 SDANNYLAN
+527 SDASNYLAN

-589 QMADGGATTTKT
+589 QMADGGTTTTKT

>member
-1 MLNKLIS
+1 MR
-8 TNLTLTDANLYG
+8 NLLFSDIFTDINFTDANLYG
-20 GVSYSRDINP
+20 GVKYNIDINP
-30 DNDFMYGCIAS
+30 DNDFMYGCVAS
-41 GSIEF
+41 ASIEF
-46 TIDNSDNKAESLI
+46 TIDNSNGRASELMGKTFDWYC
-59 NTQFTWQCKMNGDTT
+59 QFENNSS
-74 YKTMGL
+74 
-80 FTVANIKKNRN
+80 FIKKGSFKIAEIKKTKN
-91 KATLTAY
+91 KATITAY
-98 DNVYA
+98 DNVYD
-103 LEASADSWLAS
+103 LEANADQWLAS
-114 LTFPKTLKELT
+114 LTFPMTLKELT
-125 NSMTVKTSITIRLPE
+125 DSMATKLNMTILLPE
-140 DSFSSFTVNQNFITN
+140 DTFSSFVVNQNFITN
-155 NVSYRQILSFIG
+155 NVSYRQILGFIG
-167 QLTNRFFVAT
+167 QLTNRFFIAT
-177 TTGAIEGQRYTT
+177 STGDIEGQRYTDNT
-189 SATVIDNSK
+189 TVIDNSK
-198 YISLTVDENAI
+198 YISLTMDENPI
-209 DPIDRLQIQSTHD
+209 DPIDRVQIQSTHD
-222 DIGYVAGTGTN
+222 DIGYVVGTGTN

-255 ATNLLNGLKT
+255 ATNLLDGLKN

-278 YGVDV
+278 FGIEV

-317 TQKTEQHSAI
+317 TQKTEQNSAI

-394 TSLQNLDGEVDTLSS
+394 TSLQNLDGEVETLSS
-409 TVSTVQQTADSLTTT
+409 TVSTVQQTATGLT
-424 VNQQGQTISQV
+424 
-435 QQTANG
+435 
-441 LNSTVTQQGETIS
+441 STVTQQGETIS

-470 FTDLKTSGSTT
+470 FTDLETGGSSV

-487 TTGYISANR
+487 TTGYISADR
-496 ISGGTIDADTINVNN
+496 ISGGTIDADTINVSN
-511 LNASNLTKGL
+511 LNAANLTKGL

-527 SDANNYLAN
+527 SDSNNYLAN

-555 NSGSSGLENYGTLL
+555 SSGGAGLENNGTVL
-569 KSNGV
+569 KPNGV
-574 YIKNGGSTT
+574 YVKNGGSTT

-589 QMADGGATTTKT
+589 QMADGGTTTTKT

>member
-20 GVSYSRDINP
+20 GISYNRDINP
-30 DNDFMYGCIAS
+30 DNDFMYGCAAS

-46 TIDNSDNKAESLI
+46 TIDNSDNKAENLI
-59 NTQFTWQCKMNGDTT
+59 NKQFTWQCKMNGDTT

-80 FTVANIKKNRN
+80 FTVANIKKNKN

-103 LEASADSWLAS
+103 LEASADQWLAS

-155 NVSYRQILSFIG
+155 NVSYRQILGFIG

-198 YISLTVDENAI
+198 YISLTMDENPI

-222 DIGYVAGTGTN
+222 DIGYVVGNGTN

-255 ATNLLNGLKT
+255 ATNLLDGLKT
-265 ITYTPMKFSTFND
+265 ITYTPMKFNTFND

-394 TSLQNLDGEVDTLSS
+394 TSLQNLDGEVETLSS
-409 TVSTVQQTADSLTTT
+409 TVSTVQQTATGLT
-424 VNQQGQTISQV
+424 
-435 QQTANG
+435 
-441 LNSTVTQQGETIS
+441 STVTQQGETIS
-454 QIRQDLDKID
+454 EIRQDLDKID

-470 FTDLKTSGSTT
+470 FTDLSTSGNTT

-574 YIKNGGSTT
+574 YVKNGGSVT

-589 QMADGGATTTKT
+589 QMADGGTTTTKT

>member
-20 GVSYSRDINP
+20 GISYNRDINP
-30 DNDFMYGCIAS
+30 DNDFMYGCVAS

-59 NTQFTWQCKMNGDTT
+59 NTQFTWQCQMNGDTT
-74 YKTMGL
+74 YKTMGK
-80 FTVANIKKNRN
+80 FTVADIKKNKN

-98 DNVYA
+98 DNVYE
-103 LEASADSWLAS
+103 LEASADQWLAS
-114 LTFPKTLKELT
+114 LEFPITLGNLVS
-125 NSMTVKTSITIRLPE
+125 SMAVKTNISIRLPV
-140 DSFSSFTVNQNFITN
+140 DSFSSFVVNQNFITN
-155 NVSYRQILSFIG
+155 NVSYRQILGFIG
-167 QLTNRFFVAT
+167 QLTNRFFIAT
-177 TTGAIEGQRYTT
+177 STGDIEGQRYTAN
-189 SATVIDNSK
+189 ATVIDNSK
-198 YISLTVDENAI
+198 YISLTMDENPI
-209 DPIDRLQIQSTHD
+209 DPIDRVQIQSTHD

-233 TYIITENPLVFSANK
+233 TYIITENPLVFSAQKEND
-248 ATATTTL
+248 TALLTARLL
-255 ATNLLNGLKT
+255 ANLDN

-283 GNILTIN
+283 GDILTIN

-296 MKKTVK
+296 MKKTIK

-394 TSLQNLDGEVDTLSS
+394 TSLQNLDGEVETLSS
-409 TVSTVQQTADSLTTT
+409 TVSTVQQTATGLT
-424 VNQQGQTISQV
+424 
-435 QQTANG
+435 
-441 LNSTVTQQGETIS
+441 STVTQQGETIS

-470 FTDLKTSGSTT
+470 FNDLKTSGSTT

-487 TTGYISANR
+487 TTGYISADR
-496 ISGGTIDADTINVNN
+496 ISGGTIDANTINVDN
-511 LNASNLTKGL
+511 LNAANLTKGL

-527 SDANNYLAN
+527 SDASNYLSN

-555 NSGSSGLENYGTLL
+555 ASGGAGLENNGTLL
-569 KSNGV
+569 KPNGV
-574 YIKNGGSTT
+574 YIKKGGSAT

-589 QMADGGATTTKT
+589 QMAEGGTTTTKT

>member
-20 GVSYSRDINP
+20 GISYNRDINP
-30 DNDFMYGCIAS
+30 DNDFMYGCVAS

-59 NTQFTWQCKMNGDTT
+59 NTQFTWQCKMNGDTA
-74 YKTMGL
+74 YKTMGK
-80 FTVANIKKNRN
+80 FTVANIKKNKN

-103 LEASADSWLAS
+103 LEASADLWLAS
-114 LTFPKTLKELT
+114 LKFPITLKNLVS
-125 NSMTVKTSITIRLPE
+125 SMAVKTNITIRLPE

-155 NVSYRQILSFIG
+155 NVSYRQILGFIG
-167 QLTNRFFVAT
+167 QLTNRFFVADAS
-177 TTGAIEGQRYTT
+177 GAIEGRRYTAST
-189 SATVIDNSK
+189 TVIDNSK
-198 YISLTVDENAI
+198 YISLTMDENPI
-209 DPIDRLQIQSTHD
+209 DPIDRIQIQSTHD
-222 DIGYVAGTGTN
+222 DIGYVVGTGTN
-233 TYIITENPLVFSANK
+233 TYIITENPLVFSASK

-265 ITYTPMKFSTFND
+265 ITYTPMKFNTFND

-283 GNILTIN
+283 GDILTIN

-394 TSLQNLDGEVDTLSS
+394 TSLQNLDGEVETLSS
-409 TVSTVQQTADSLTTT
+409 TVSTVQQTATGLT
-424 VNQQGQTISQV
+424 
-435 QQTANG
+435 
-441 LNSTVTQQGETIS
+441 STVTQQGETIS
-454 QIRQDLDKID
+454 EIRQDLDKID

-589 QMADGGATTTKT
+589 QMADGGTTTTKT

>member
-1 MLNKLIS
+1 MRNRLSSGSIVINDSK
-8 TNLTLTDANLYG
+8 LYG
-20 GVSYSRDINP
+20 GVTYNIDINP
-30 DNDFMYGCIAS
+30 DSDFMYGCVTCA
-41 GSIEF
+41 SIEF
-46 TIDNSDNKAESLI
+46 TIDNSDGKASELVGK
-59 NTQFTWQCKMNGDTT
+59 TFDWYCQFD
-74 YKTMGL
+74 
-80 FTVANIKKNRN
+80 ANSFFIKKGSFKVADIKKTKN
-91 KATLTAY
+91 KATITAY
-98 DNVYA
+98 DKVYD
-103 LEASADSWLAS
+103 LEANADSWLAS
-114 LTFPKTLKELT
+114 LTFP
-125 NSMTVKTSITIRLPE
+125 ITIKDLVSSMATKLNMKILLPE
-140 DSFSSFTVNQNFITN
+140 DIFSSFTINQNFITN
-155 NVSYRQILSFIG
+155 NVSYRQILSYVG
-167 QLTNRFFVAT
+167 QLTNRYFKY
-177 TTGAIEGQRYTT
+177 GGSGILQGMRYTEST
-189 SATVIDNSK
+189 TVIDNTK
-198 YISLTVDENAI
+198 YISLTMEENAI
-209 DPIDRLQIQSTHD
+209 DPIDRLQIQSTFD
-222 DIGYVAGTGTN
+222 DIGYVVGTGTN
-233 TYIITENPLVFSANK
+233 TYIITENPLVFSASK
-248 ATATTTL
+248 VTDTATL
-255 ATNLLNGLKT
+255 ASNLLDGLKT
-265 ITYTPMKFSTFND
+265 ITYTPMKFTTFQD

-296 MKKTVK
+296 MKKTIK

-394 TSLQNLDGEVDTLSS
+394 TSLESLDGEVETLSS
-409 TVSTVQQTADSLTTT
+409 TVSTVQQTATGLTST
-424 VNQQGQTISQV
+424 VTQQGQTIS
-435 QQTANG
+435 
-441 LNSTVTQQGETIS
+441 E
-454 QIRQDLDKID
+454 IRQDLDKID

-470 FTDLKTSGSTT
+470 FTDLSTSGNTT

-574 YIKNGGSTT
+574 YVKNGGSTT

-589 QMADGGATTTKT
+589 QMADGGTTTTKT

>member
-8 TNLTLTDANLYG
+8 TDLTLTDANLYG
-20 GVSYSRDINP
+20 GVTYNIDINP
-30 DNDFMYGCIAS
+30 GNDFMYGCVAS

-46 TIDNSDNKAESLI
+46 TIDNSDNKAENLI
-59 NTQFTWQCKMNGDTT
+59 NKQFTWQCQMNGDTA
-74 YKTMGL
+74 YKTMGK
-80 FTVANIKKNRN
+80 FTVADIKKNKN

-103 LEASADSWLAS
+103 LEANADLWFSN
-114 LTFPKTLKELT
+114 LTFPITLKKMVHSMSIKT
-125 NSMTVKTSITIRLPE
+125 NINIVMPNYSVSNFR
-140 DSFSSFTVNQNFITN
+140 VNQNFVTR
-155 NVSYRQILSFIG
+155 NVSYRQILGFIG
-167 QLTNRFFVAT
+167 QLTNQFFVADI
-177 TTGAIEGQRYTT
+177 GGNISGQRYTDNK
-189 SATVIDNSK
+189 TVIDNSK
-198 YISLTVDENAI
+198 YISLTMDENPI
-209 DPIDRLQIQSTHD
+209 DPIDRIQIQSTYD
-222 DIGYVAGTGTN
+222 DIGYRVGMGEN
-233 TYIITENPLVFSANK
+233 TYIITGNPLVFSAQK
-248 ATATTTL
+248 EDDTL
-255 ATNLLNGLKT
+255 LLAHNLLTNLDD
-265 ITYTPMKFSTFND
+265 ITYTPMKFSTLND
-278 YGVDV
+278 FGIEV
-283 GNILTIN
+283 GDILTIN

-296 MKKTVK
+296 MKKTIK

-317 TQKTEQHSAI
+317 TQKTEQNSAI

-356 NIEDEQ
+356 NIQDEQ

-372 TTEQSEIKQTAQ
+372 TTEQSEIKQNAQ

-394 TSLQNLDGEVDTLSS
+394 TSLQNLDGEVETLSS
-409 TVSTVQQTADSLTTT
+409 TVSTVQQTATGLT
-424 VNQQGQTISQV
+424 
-435 QQTANG
+435 
-441 LNSTVTQQGETIS
+441 STVTQQGETIS

-470 FTDLKTSGSTT
+470 FNDLKTSGSTT

-487 TTGYISANR
+487 TTGYISADR
-496 ISGGTIDADTINVNN
+496 ISGGTIDADTINVSN

-555 NSGSSGLENYGTLL
+555 TSGGAGLENYGTIL
-569 KSNGV
+569 KPNGV
-574 YIKNGGSTT
+574 YVKNGGSTT

-589 QMADGGATTTKT
+589 QMAEGGTTTTKT

>member
-8 TNLTLTDANLYG
+8 KNLTLTDANLYG
-20 GVSYSRDINP
+20 GISYNRDINP
-30 DNDFMYGCIAS
+30 DNDFMYGCVAS

-46 TIDNSDNKAESLI
+46 TIDNSDNKAENLI
-59 NTQFTWQCKMNGDTT
+59 NKQFTWQCQMNGDTT

-80 FTVANIKKNRN
+80 FTVANIKKNKN

-103 LEASADSWLAS
+103 LEASADLWLAS
-114 LTFPKTLKELT
+114 LTFPITLKNLVS
-125 NSMTVKTSITIRLPE
+125 SMAVKTNITIRLPE

-155 NVSYRQILSFIG
+155 NVSYRQILGFIG
-167 QLTNRFFVAT
+167 QLTNRFFIAT
-177 TTGAIEGQRYTT
+177 STGAIEGRRYTAN
-189 SATVIDNSK
+189 ATVIDNSK
-198 YISLTVDENAI
+198 YITLSMDENPI

-233 TYIITENPLVFSANK
+233 TYIITENPLVFSASK

-265 ITYTPMKFSTFND
+265 ITYTPMKFNTFND

-290 GKTCYV
+290 GKACYV
-296 MKKTVK
+296 MKKTIK

-345 STITSIQGSIT
+345 STITSINGSIT
-356 NIEDEQ
+356 KIEDEQ

-409 TVSTVQQTADSLTTT
+409 TVSTVQQTATGLT
-424 VNQQGQTISQV
+424 
-435 QQTANG
+435 
-441 LNSTVTQQGETIS
+441 STVTQQGETIS
-454 QIRQDLDKID
+454 QIRQELDKID

-470 FTDLKTSGSTT
+470 FTDLKTSGSTV

-527 SDANNYLAN
+527 SDASNYLAN
-536 LYATNVYTA
+536 LYATNVYNA

-555 NSGSSGLENYGTLL
+555 NSSSSGLENYGTLL

-589 QMADGGATTTKT
+589 QMADGGTTTTKT

>member
-1 MLNKLIS
+1 MRNR
-8 TNLTLTDANLYG
+8 LTSGSIVINDSKLYG
-20 GVSYSRDINP
+20 GVTYNIDINP
-30 DNDFMYGCIAS
+30 DSDFMYGCVTCA
-41 GSIEF
+41 SIEF
-46 TIDNSDNKAESLI
+46 TIDNSDGKASELVGK
-59 NTQFTWQCKMNGDTT
+59 TFDWYCQFD
-74 YKTMGL
+74 
-80 FTVANIKKNRN
+80 ANSFLIKKGSFKVAEIKKTKN
-91 KATLTAY
+91 KATITAY
-98 DNVYA
+98 DKVYD
-103 LEASADSWLAS
+103 LEANADLWLAS
-114 LTFPKTLKELT
+114 LTFPMTLKELT
-125 NSMTVKTSITIRLPE
+125 DSMATKLNMKILLPE
-140 DSFSSFTVNQNFITN
+140 DTFSSFVVNQNFITN
-155 NVSYRQILSFIG
+155 NVSYRQILSYIG
-167 QLTNRFFVAT
+167 QLTNRYFKW
-177 TTGAIEGQRYTT
+177 GGSGMLQGMRYTEST
-189 SATVIDNSK
+189 TVIDNTK
-198 YISLTVDENAI
+198 YISLTMEENAI

-233 TYIITENPLVFSANK
+233 TYIITENPLVFSASK
-248 ATATTTL
+248 ATATATL
-255 ATNLLNGLKT
+255 ATNLLDGLKN
-265 ITYTPMKFSTFND
+265 ITYTPMKFSTFKD
-278 YGVDV
+278 YGIDV
-283 GNILTIN
+283 GAILTIN

-296 MKKTVK
+296 MKKTIK

-394 TSLQNLDGEVDTLSS
+394 TSLQNLDGEVETLSS
-409 TVSTVQQTADSLTTT
+409 TVSTVQQTATGLT
-424 VNQQGQTISQV
+424 
-435 QQTANG
+435 
-441 LNSTVTQQGETIS
+441 STVTQQGETIS

-470 FTDLKTSGSTT
+470 FTDLKTSGSTV

-496 ISGGTIDADTINVNN
+496 ISGGTIDADTINVSN
-511 LNASNLTKGL
+511 LNAANLTKGL

-527 SDANNYLAN
+527 SDASNYLAN
-536 LYATNVYTA
+536 LYATNIYTA

-589 QMADGGATTTKT
+589 QMADGGTTTTKT

>member
-20 GVSYSRDINP
+20 GISYNRDINP
-30 DNDFMYGCIAS
+30 DNDFMYGCAAS

-46 TIDNSDNKAESLI
+46 TIDNSDNKAENLI
-59 NTQFTWQCKMNGDTT
+59 NTQFTWQCQMNGDTT

-80 FTVANIKKNRN
+80 FTVANIKKNKN

-103 LEASADSWLAS
+103 LEASADLWLAS
-114 LTFPKTLKELT
+114 LTFPITLKNLVS
-125 NSMTVKTSITIRLPE
+125 SMAVKTNITIRLPE

-155 NVSYRQILSFIG
+155 NVSYRQILGFVG
-167 QLTNRFFVAT
+167 QLTNRFFIAIS
-177 TTGAIEGQRYTT
+177 TGAIEGQRYATN
-189 SATVIDNSK
+189 ATVIDNSK
-198 YISLTVDENAI
+198 YISITMDENPI

-233 TYIITENPLVFSANK
+233 TYIITENPLVFSASK

-255 ATNLLNGLKT
+255 AINLLAGLKT
-265 ITYTPMKFSTFND
+265 ITYTPMKFNTFND

-296 MKKTVK
+296 MKKTIK

-345 STITSIQGSIT
+345 STITSVQGSIT
-356 NIEDEQ
+356 KIEDEQ

-409 TVSTVQQTADSLTTT
+409 TVSTVQQTATGLT
-424 VNQQGQTISQV
+424 
-435 QQTANG
+435 
-441 LNSTVTQQGETIS
+441 STVTQQGETIS

-470 FTDLKTSGSTT
+470 FTDLKTSGSTV

-496 ISGGTIDADTINVNN
+496 ISGGTIDADTINVEH
-511 LNASNLTKGL
+511 LNAANLTKGL

-527 SDANNYLAN
+527 SDASNYLAN
-536 LYATNVYTA
+536 LYATNVYNA

-555 NSGSSGLENYGTLL
+555 NSSSSGLENYGTLL

-589 QMADGGATTTKT
+589 QMADGGSTTTKT